1 MDSAASVS
9 RSGLFARAALGLGAV
24 SAGAAAARG
33 LATAGAAAGSSRDH
47 EVLQFALGLEELQ
60 AAFYAA
66 ALKSG
71 KLSGE
76 VHEFA
81 QTVGGQERAHLHYV
95 RKALGSGA
103 GPTPKFNFADALRDQ
118 KSFVAAAVSLEDT
131 GLAAY
136 NGQATNL
143 SPHVLAEVGRVMS
156 VEARHS
162 SWIRSLAGRQPAP
175 VAVDIPITAAQAHS
189 QLKQYMA

>member
-1 MDSAASVS
+1 M
-9 RSGLFARAALGLGAV
+9 
-24 SAGAAAARG
+24 
-33 LATAGAAAGSSRDH
+33 
-47 EVLQFALGLEELQ
+47 LQFALGLEELQ

-66 ALKSG
+66 ALHAG

-76 VHEFA
+76 ARQFA
-81 QTVGGQERAHLHYV
+81 ETVGSEERAHLHYV
-95 RKALGSGA
+95 RQALGSGA
-103 GPTPKFNFADALRDQ
+103 GPAPAFKFGNALRDQ
-118 KSFVAAAVSLEDT
+118 SSFVAAAVSLEDT

-156 VEARHS
+156 VEARHAA
-162 SWIRSLAGRQPAP
+162 WIRSLAGQQPAP
-175 VAVDIPITAAQAHS
+175 VAVDIPISAAQAHA